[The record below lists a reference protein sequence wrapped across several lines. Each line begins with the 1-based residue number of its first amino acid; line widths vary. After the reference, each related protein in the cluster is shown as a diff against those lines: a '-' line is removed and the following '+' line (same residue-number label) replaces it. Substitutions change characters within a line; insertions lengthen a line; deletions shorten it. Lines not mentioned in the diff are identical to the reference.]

1 MSDLNKYFQKQMQN
15 EEFRKDYN
23 ALEPQYEIVRQLINE
38 RNQLKLTQKQLA
50 EKVGIKQSNISRLES
65 GNYNPTMDFLQKIA
79 QALGKELHVEFREAK
94 A

>member
-15 EEFRKDYN
+15 EEFRKEYN
-23 ALEPQYEIVRQLINE
+23 SLEPQYEIVRQLIKE
-38 RNQLKLTQKQLA
+38 RNELNLTQKQLA
-50 EKVGIKQSNISRLES
+50 ERVGMKQSNISRLES
-65 GNYNPTMDFLQKIA
+65 GNYNPSMDLLQKIA